1 MDEQDPISKAAT
13 PLNANLDDAK
23 AQLKASGT
31 SIRQWASKHG
41 FSEHLVHAVL
51 GGKNKATRGE
61 SFRIAVALGIK
72 ARPPE
77 EGAPFFI
84 KKLLESMAH
93 EVTITPT
100 TSAKKATPPIA
111 KDFWHQRLINERK
124 RLGLK
129 QSDLAF
135 LGGVSRATQL
145 GYESGRTSPTLS
157 YLANIQD
164 TINVHHVLF
173 DDAGRIK

>member
-1 MDEQDPISKAAT
+1 VT
-13 PLNANLDDAK
+13 PLNSSLDDAK

-41 FSEHLVHAVL
+41 FSEHNVHAVL

-72 ARPPE
+72 ARPSVEDVPD
-77 EGAPFFI
+77 FI
-84 KKLLESMAH
+84 KNLLEAKAH
-93 EVTITPT
+93 EATKTPT
-100 TSAKKATPPIA
+100 PSAEKATPPIA
-111 KDFWHQRLINERK
+111 KDFWHQRLINERQ
-124 RLGLK
+124 RVGLK
-129 QSDLAF
+129 QSDLAA

-145 GYESGRTSPTLS
+145 GYESGRTSPTLT
-157 YLANIQD
+157 YIAKIQD
-164 TINVHHVLF
+164 TIDVRHVLF